1 MLSVLIILFAFI
13 LKSYMFGEKET
24 SWREFLLWLI
34 FGLWFAAIVDFLG
47 SHILI
52 IFPILVILGSP
63 IIILLI
69 IKKIKE
75 EYWDKNK
82 PEK

>member
-1 MLSVLIILFAFI
+1 MLTVLIILFAFI

-34 FGLWFAAIVDFLG
+34 LGLCFAVIVDFLG
-47 SHILI
+47 SYIFL
-52 IFPILVILGSP
+52 IFPISIIFSP
-63 IIILLI
+63 IIILLV